1 MVELAKPEEIE
12 TPGET
17 PGATPGLMIIQLAF
31 KGKFIPVRQETKEE
45 EGQEMAADYM
55 FELFANIDIAT
66 MTFDELVR
74 EQLFIARDFSEK
86 GILKMVGNAKSGTLA
101 SVNLQD
107 KAKKLRVMILP
118 H

>member
-1 MVELAKPEEIE
+1 
-12 TPGET
+12 
-17 PGATPGLMIIQLAF
+17 
-31 KGKFIPVRQETKEE
+31 
-45 EGQEMAADYM
+45 MAADYM

-86 GILKMVGNAKSGTLA
+86 GILKMIGNAKSGTLA

-107 KAKKLRVMILP
+107 KAKKLRVVILQ